1 MLELEKIAFNKG
13 YTFAVAFV
21 NDACR
26 LCENAMWKTEYV
38 STQMWRE
45 SQNMELGSIQVKLN
59 TYSIQKLSSDFTVNL
74 RKYY

>member
-26 LCENAMWKTEYV
+26 LCENAM
-38 STQMWRE
+38 
-45 SQNMELGSIQVKLN
+45 
-59 TYSIQKLSSDFTVNL
+59 
-74 RKYY
+74 